1 MCMSKNNS
9 STYAGI
15 TVMLTVEGR
24 IALAA
29 DALAAAGKARSEKR
43 RKSLCEQAMNHLRSV
58 TQS

>member
-1 MCMSKNNS
+1 MNKNDS

-29 DALAAAGKARSEKR
+29 DALAAAGKARTEKQ
-43 RKSLCEQAMNHLRSV
+43 RKILCEQAMNHLRSA